1 MRIIDATDVHINGII
16 GLWREFIEYHEKIDQ
31 IFTICEDAPLKFR
44 SYLIDSIESENSY
57 VQVGLENDEV
67 VAYSISRITN
77 HPPVF
82 EIMPRGEIIELAVR
96 SDLQK
101 RGIGRKMLLNI
112 ISWFEERKIKRIEL
126 RVAVKN
132 KIGYNFWQRNGFKDY
147 LHVLYLDL
155 K

>member
-1 MRIIDATDVHINGII
+1 
-16 GLWREFIEYHEKIDQ
+16 
-31 IFTICEDAPLKFR
+31 
-44 SYLIDSIESENSY
+44 
-57 VQVGLENDEV
+57 
-67 VAYSISRITN
+67 
-77 HPPVF
+77 
-82 EIMPRGEIIELAVR
+82 MPRGEIIELAVR

-132 KIGYNFWQRNGFKDY
+132 NIGYNFWKRNGFKDY
-147 LHVLYLDL
+147 LHVLYLDV